1 LQFSRPAP
9 VESEGQLEK
18 DAEHMMIGESDP
30 SVFRVAIEMSL
41 VPIVLADPNQHDYPI
56 IFANAAFCEM
66 TGYDASEIVGR
77 NCRFLQGPDTDKEAV
92 ARIRAAVAARWNVS
106 EELVNYRKDGSAFWN
121 ALFVNPVSN
130 RGGRLVYLF
139 GTQLDIT
146 RRRSLESVL
155 QTSYELLS
163 CIESNVAGALTLSQN
178 ELQRER
184 LLRAS
189 QAIHEIALRHLPLFG
204 KNLFRN

>member
-1 LQFSRPAP
+1 VCAESPLQFSCPAP

-18 DAEHMMIGESDP
+18 DAEHMMIGESEP
-30 SVFRVAIEMSL
+30 SVFRVAIEMSP
-41 VPIVLADPNQHDYPI
+41 VPIVLADPNRHDYPI

-121 ALFVNPVSN
+121 ALFVNPVFN
-130 RGGRLVYLF
+130 RGGGWSTCLEL
-139 GTQLDIT
+139 
-146 RRRSLESVL
+146 SLILRAAARWRASCKL
-155 QTSYELLS
+155 RTSYCRVLS
-163 CIESNVAGALTLSQN
+163 RMSP
-178 ELQRER
+178 ER
-184 LLRAS
+184 
-189 QAIHEIALRHLPLFG
+189 
-204 KNLFRN
+204 